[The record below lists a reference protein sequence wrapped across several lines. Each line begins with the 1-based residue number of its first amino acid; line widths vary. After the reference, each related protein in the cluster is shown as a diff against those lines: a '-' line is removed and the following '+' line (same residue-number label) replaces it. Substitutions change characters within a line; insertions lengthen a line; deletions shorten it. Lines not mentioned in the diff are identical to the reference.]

1 MKHILGIQNGRRQLG
16 AAPLW
21 FFKGAGLDSPP
32 TKLNP
37 TSQSRHQHVPC
48 RLRCLNTAL
57 TIDPN
62 RPNAP
67 QPQTNRFGFLLPF
80 RPSTVDCQ
88 PLRLYFFTSFHHL
101 ADSYACPSH
110 HNASLRSSSECI
122 SNECHRCALIF
133 VPVPSRKS
141 RAARSVCASDIAFIL
156 KRIAFADPIARV
168 TGSAANTAW
177 LR

>member
-21 FFKGAGLDSPP
+21 FFKGAGLDAPP
-32 TKLNP
+32 TN
-37 TSQSRHQHVPC
+37 SI
-48 RLRCLNTAL
+48 RLRKAATSTYRVNCRASTPLL
-57 TIDPN
+57 RSI
-62 RPNAP
+62 
-67 QPQTNRFGFLLPF
+67 QTTQTPRSLKRSIWILSSLST
-80 RPSTVDCQ
+80 STVDGP
-88 PLRLYFFTSFHHL
+88 PLHPYFFTSFLHL
-101 ADSYACPSH
+101 ADSYACPNH